1 MMLVLKRA
9 DGKIIFTQAAGAG
22 IKYQALNPAPLF
34 AEVVESA
41 RAVILAGGTMS
52 PVSFIP
58 YA

>member
-1 MMLVLKRA
+1 MLALKKA
-9 DGKIIFTQAAGAG
+9 DGKIIFTQANGAE

-34 AEVVESA
+34 AGVVESA

-52 PVSFIP
+52 PVSFIL